1 MTREEIKEI
10 IYLLKNSQEEGA
22 ITPEA
27 LGYILLELFNFGEN
41 YIGDNSPDA
50 NIGETG
56 SFFYDKKARI
66 LYLKIEKDWV
76 ALIQNLEGSEIFITQ
91 DEGES
96 ETAVMS
102 QKSITEALRVMRKAM
117 LETISAKSLADVL
130 NKYVLSSVY
139 NSKIASLIMELGEK
153 ATKQELIN
161 GLEGKVDIAPGR
173 RLITNE
179 EIDNIAITSE
189 KINWAEGEIGKLN
202 TDINTKVNTT
212 TFNSL
217 LSHKADLN
225 IVTNLNNKYEELE
238 QGKLDVNEYNTDIS
252 NVNEAV
258 SGLDR
263 RVGNVETD
271 LGIGEEGHRPI
282 KEIRGE
288 VNAAVS
294 GLNTRVGSVETRVG
308 SVEEDLGGV
317 VAGHESLNDSIGD
330 INTAVSGLNTRV
342 GSVETDLGIG
352 EEGHR
357 PIKQLM
363 NNLVAEITT
372 IKSDLDLIDPEPGRK
387 KTRLALDTITPRVES
402 IETTINSII
411 PNISNDLIVAKNNI
425 TNLQRDISG
434 IVKDTTVQTLIVN
447 EINAKLAIENVA
459 RVSDV
464 ETKLEKTLG
473 RSLPIDITKLDKY
486 AVRVTNRDSDDVE
499 RAISLLD
506 IYSPHIV
513 RDFNDAEI
521 VNIPI
526 YLPEG
531 YYPTVKAIDESDT
544 LLNVSV
550 TYKRTE
556 IIVAM
561 EGVKTGKI
569 YIYKY

>member
-282 KEIRGE
+282 K
-288 VNAAVS
+288 
-294 GLNTRVGSVETRVG
+294 
-308 SVEEDLGGV
+308 
-317 VAGHESLNDSIGD
+317 
-330 INTAVSGLNTRV
+330 
-342 GSVETDLGIG
+342 
-352 EEGHR
+352 
-357 PIKQLM
+357 QLM
-363 NNLVAEITT
+363 SNLLADVTI

-387 KTRLALDTITPRVES
+387 KTRLALDTITPQVTN
-402 IETTINSII
+402 ILTTINNTI
-411 PNISNDLIVAKNNI
+411 PNISNDLIVVKTNI
-425 TNLQRDISG
+425 ADIQSNISG

-473 RSLPIDITKLDKY
+473 SSLPIDITKLDKY

-513 RDFNDAEI
+513 MDFNNEEI

-526 YLPEG
+526 YLPER
-531 YYPTVKAIDESDT
+531 YYPTVKAIDDEGN

-550 TYKRTE
+550 TYKKTE
-556 IIVAM
+556 IIVVM

-569 YIYKY
+569 YVYKY